1 MILRSGNPNIQAY
14 SFLNNQQKYKIKI
27 GGKEKILNVLSLF
40 SGIGAFEKALKN
52 QNINYNLIGFSE
64 IDRHAI
70 KSYCI
75 IHNELEEKNL
85 GDIKKINEK
94 QLKNFDLMTY
104 GFPCQD
110 ISIAGKQKGISKE
123 TRSGLF
129 YEALRIAKYKKPKYL
144 IAENVEA
151 LTTKKFEKEFKEILN
166 CLNEAGYNNY
176 WQVIDAIKY
185 IPQSRKRVYIISIR
199 KDIDTYLFNF
209 NFTPQTKYK
218 SFYDLIDSSVSE
230 KYSRINYFKSKNKY
244 KNLIYNKNSIIKLI
258 DNKERIAHRNDG
270 NIYTLTAS
278 GRNCGSNQYI
288 CELGRILTPI
298 ESFKFMGFEETDC
311 IKCID
316 KGVSETQLY
325 KQAGNS
331 IVVNVL
337 EEILNKLLK

>member
-1 MILRSGNPNIQAY
+1 M
-14 SFLNNQQKYKIKI
+14 K
-27 GGKEKILNVLSLF
+27 VLSLF

-52 QNINYNLIGFSE
+52 QNINYELIGFSE
-64 IDRHAI
+64 IDKYAI
-70 KSYCI
+70 KSYCV
-75 IHNELEEKNL
+75 IHNEPENKNL
-85 GDIKKINEK
+85 GNILNINEK
-94 QLKNFDLMTY
+94 QLKDFDLMTY

-176 WQVIDAIKY
+176 YKVINAVNIV
-185 IPQSRKRVYIISIR
+185 PQLRKRIYIVSIR
-199 KDIDTYLFNF
+199 KDIDTYKFNYDL
-209 NFTPQTKYK
+209 PYKKKYE
-218 SFYDLIDSSVSE
+218 SFYDLLENNIDP
-230 KYSRINYFKSKNKY
+230 KYFKEDYFKSKEKY
-244 KNLIYNKNSIIKLI
+244 KNFTYNKNSIIKLI
-258 DNKERIAHRNDG
+258 DNKERITHRNDG

-288 CELGRILTPI
+288 CELGRVLTPI
-298 ESFKFMGFEETDC
+298 ESFKFMGFDKEDC
-311 IKCID
+311 IKCINA
-316 KGVSETQLY
+316 GISETQLY

-337 EEILNKLLK
+337 EYIFNKLLK